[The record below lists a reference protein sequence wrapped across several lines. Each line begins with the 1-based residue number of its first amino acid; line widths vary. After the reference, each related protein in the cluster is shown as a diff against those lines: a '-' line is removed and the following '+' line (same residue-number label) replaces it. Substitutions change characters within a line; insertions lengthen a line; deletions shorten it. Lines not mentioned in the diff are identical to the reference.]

1 MTAWSL
7 DKGRREN
14 TKHINANC
22 ESTEA
27 EINLSVIPAWNSC
40 SWESI
45 FSRRKINAPHTTTNI
60 NIILFMG
67 LLCTYQCKSRWGGV
81 RARGGDLMPETIPMS
96 GFSSC
101 EATQG
106 SGQLT
111 LTNRSLVS
119 IQKRLPSP
127 SLEAF

>member
-7 DKGRREN
+7 DTGRREN

-45 FSRRKINAPHTTTNI
+45 FSRHVKSMPPHTTTNI
-60 NIILFMG
+60 NVIIFMG
-67 LLCTYQCKSRWGGV
+67 LLHCISY
-81 RARGGDLMPETIPMS
+81 PS
-96 GFSSC
+96 G
-101 EATQG
+101 
-106 SGQLT
+106 
-111 LTNRSLVS
+111 
-119 IQKRLPSP
+119 
-127 SLEAF
+127 